1 MWEHFPPPTQY
12 KPRCAL
18 HTWLP
23 HWHAASFGTVPFLF
37 VQAIVVV
44 QTVRWQY
51 IPVVVV
57 DEHTLE
63 EAPQRHVSVLR
74 AEPLSLP
81 HALIFSHVPSLQAS
95 PVVVVQSFAPHLQFP
110 ALIAVASV
118 LRQTGVVEQDVLRQ

>member
-1 MWEHFPPPTQY
+1 MWEHVLPPTQY
-12 KPRCAL
+12 EPRCAL
-18 HTWLP
+18 HTSLP
-23 HWHAASFGTVPFLF
+23 HWHAASFGAVPSLF
-37 VQAIVVV
+37 AHAIVAEQVLP
-44 QTVRWQY
+44 WQY
-51 IPVVVV
+51 SPVVE

-63 EAPQRHVSVLR
+63 EAPHRHVSVLR

-118 LRQTGVVEQDVLRQ
+118 LRQVGVVEQDVL